1 MTLKI
6 SVWNGASKFDY
17 HYTFWYNVSMDPL
30 ENVLIAIAHPS
41 RRAILDRLARG
52 PQRFLDIAGA
62 FDTALNAVTKHL
74 KLLERAGL
82 ITRQKRGREVLISL
96 QAEPLADVARWVHG
110 YERFWNAK
118 LDAFEAHFQ
127 DQKEGSHDH

>member
-1 MTLKI
+1 
-6 SVWNGASKFDY
+6 
-17 HYTFWYNVSMDPL
+17 MDSL

-41 RRAILDRLARG
+41 RRVILGRLAQG
-52 PQRFLDIAGA
+52 PLRFLDIAGL

-96 QAEPLADVARWVHG
+96 QAEPLAEVARWVHD
-110 YERFWNAK
+110 YERFWNTK
-118 LDAFEAHFQ
+118 LDAFEQYFQ
-127 DQKEGSHDH
+127 DKKEGPHDDPEDPGIPL

>member
-1 MTLKI
+1 
-6 SVWNGASKFDY
+6 
-17 HYTFWYNVSMDPL
+17 MDPL

-41 RRAILDRLARG
+41 RRAILGRLALG
-52 PQRFLDIAGA
+52 PQRFLDIASV

-96 QAEPLADVARWVHG
+96 RAEPLADVARWVHE

-127 DQKEGSHDH
+127 NQKEGFYDESEDPGTPL